1 MTQPTTVVIDTDP
14 GIDDAV
20 ALALAARSPEL
31 RVAAVTT
38 TYGNAPLPA
47 TTRNARTVLD
57 LAGRPDIPVWP
68 GAARPLGRKPAYGA
82 TLHGPSGI
90 GYAPVGPPAAT
101 SPDPAALLEALRAAS
116 GPSVLLTLGPLTNL
130 ALALERDQDAVRRAV
145 TRHLAMLGN
154 FGPAASPD
162 RVADF
167 NAWADPEA
175 AQRVLSARLPTH
187 LVPLDVT
194 RQMVL
199 SPDRVLALCRHGDK
213 LSRWL
218 GLALQFSVEA
228 NQRVRGVAGCTL
240 HDSVVMGE
248 ILSPGILRF
257 RERAVALDLDEGA
270 RRGHTRERPDGRPIP
285 VAISV
290 DLERMRALLQRL
302 LPV

>member
-1 MTQPTTVVIDTDP
+1 MSQLTTVVIDTDP
-14 GIDDAV
+14 GTDDAV

-57 LAGRPDIPVWP
+57 LAGRPDIPVRP
-68 GAARPLGRKPAYGA
+68 GAAWPLGRKPAYG
-82 TLHGPSGI
+82 TPLHGPSGI
-90 GYAPVGPPAAT
+90 GYAPVGPPPAV

-116 GPSVLLTLGPLTNL
+116 GPCVLVTLGPLTNL

-175 AQRVLSARLPTH
+175 AQRVLSAGLPTH

-194 RQMVL
+194 RQVVL
-199 SPDRVLALCRHGDK
+199 SPAQVQALRRQGDA

-218 GLALQFSVEA
+218 ALALQFSVEA
-228 NQRVRGVAGCTL
+228 HRHVRGIAGCML

-257 RERAVALDLDEGA
+257 RQRAVALDLDEGA
-270 RRGHTRERPDGRPIP
+270 HRGHTRERRDGRPIP
-285 VAISV
+285 VAVSV
-290 DLERMRALLQRL
+290 DLERLRALLQRL
-302 LPV
+302 LPA